1 MKTLSDNSVVT
12 LAAGRQV
19 GLACYGADGGF
30 PVLAFHG
37 TPASRLMYRKGHQMA
52 LKLGL
57 KLIAPDR
64 PGYGLTPLDENPS
77 LAERTQLN
85 MAIADALK
93 LDRFAL
99 IGISGG
105 GPYATALAAYAPE
118 RVTALSLVSPM
129 GPVADYIAAGK
140 PPLPL
145 MQRRFFMKLSQRRRV
160 LTNGAKIAV
169 SAFHR
174 APLAMSRAFRIA
186 LGGDDRRILSDAGI
200 RDSLIEM
207 TEEAVK
213 SGPAGAIAD
222 FAIFGKPWNIDFS
235 AIAAPATVWAG
246 TADKVV
252 PVPVC
257 RYLSERISNCKYRE
271 VPGAGHFWILSN
283 IGRVLG
289 DLREQ
294 IHGSSGAVAGRP
306 ADMV

>member
-12 LAAGRQV
+12 VSNGRQV
-19 GLACYGADGGF
+19 GLACYGADNGF

-37 TPASRLMYRKGHQMA
+37 TPASRLMYRKGHQVA
-52 LKLGL
+52 SKLGL

-64 PGYGLTPLDENPS
+64 PGYGLTPLDHNAS
-77 LAERTQLN
+77 LASRTQLN
-85 MAIADALK
+85 IAIADALN

-105 GPYATALAAYAPE
+105 GPYATALAAKVPG

-129 GPVADYIAAGK
+129 GPVADYIAAGQ

-160 LTNGAKIAV
+160 LSKGAKMAV

-186 LGGDDRRILSDAGI
+186 LGGEDRRLLSDAAI

-207 TEEAVK
+207 TEEAVR
-213 SGPAGAIAD
+213 SGPGGAIAD
-222 FAIFGKPWNIDFS
+222 FGIFGKPWDINFD
-235 AIAAPATVWAG
+235 AITAPSTVWAG
-246 TADKVV
+246 TGDKVV

-257 RYLSERISNCKYRE
+257 RYLAERISGCNYRE
-271 VPGAGHFWILSN
+271 VPGAGHFWILDS

-289 DLREQ
+289 DLREN
-294 IHGSSGAVAGRP
+294 IDGASAHAAARR